1 MAHKCAPPLP
11 QDRPDT
17 SERRIFRVNRFTRSG
32 RKPDHRGRGRTTI
45 LLASAFLGDFG
56 APRIEGEKFMTRGD
70 QPPCGPRDFVP
81 NTGSKTET
89 GNTMEVRAENVRKE
103 FDRFPAL
110 HDVSLDIR
118 SGELIALLGPSG
130 SGKTTLLRLIAG
142 LERPTSGRILFGD
155 EDASDKSV
163 QERNIGFVF
172 QHYALFRHMSILENV
187 SFGLRVRP
195 RSSRPSN
202 ADIRRR
208 ALELLDL
215 VQLSGLETRFPSQL
229 SGGQR
234 QRVALARALAIEPR
248 VLLLDEPFGALDA
261 QVRRELRKWLREIHD
276 RTGHTTVFV
285 THDQEEAL
293 ELADRLCVMS
303 QGRIEQVGTPDS
315 VYDTPASPF
324 VFAFI
329 GESSQLPVH
338 IENGAVH
345 LGNQS
350 LGLAAPGSAGTGQLF
365 FRPHD
370 IELVE
375 DSEALGGT
383 VVASRRVGGT
393 RRLEIA
399 LAETAQ
405 RVEIDLP
412 FDHPAVER
420 SRVGFRPKRWKVFP
434 TG

>member
-1 MAHKCAPPLP
+1 M
-11 QDRPDT
+11 QV
-17 SERRIFRVNRFTRSG
+17 RV
-32 RKPDHRGRGRTTI
+32 
-45 LLASAFLGDFG
+45 
-56 APRIEGEKFMTRGD
+56 
-70 QPPCGPRDFVP
+70 Q
-81 NTGSKTET
+81 
-89 GNTMEVRAENVRKE
+89 NVRKE
-103 FDRFPAL
+103 FDLFPAL
-110 HDVSLDIR
+110 HDVSLDVI

-142 LERPTSGRILFGD
+142 LERPTSGRIFFGD
-155 EDASDKSV
+155 EDASEKSV

-172 QHYALFRHMSILENV
+172 QHYALFRHMTILENV
-187 SFGLRVRP
+187 SFGLKVRP
-195 RSSRPSN
+195 RSSRPP
-202 ADIRRR
+202 AHEIRRR

-215 VQLSGLETRFPSQL
+215 VQLSGLEKRYPNQL

-234 QRVALARALAIEPR
+234 QRVALARALAIEPK

-315 VYDTPASPF
+315 VYDTPTSPF
-324 VFAFI
+324 VFGFI
-329 GESSQLPVH
+329 GESSELAVNVERSDIWLGDRP
-338 IENGAVH
+338 IGISGAQ
-345 LGNQS
+345 G
-350 LGLAAPGSAGTGQLF
+350 AGPARLF

-375 DSEALGGT
+375 GDAALAG
-383 VVASRRVGGT
+383 VVASSRRVGGT
-393 RRLEIA
+393 RRVELE
-399 LAETAQ
+399 LGGGGD

-412 FDHPAVER
+412 FDHPAGER
-420 SRVGFRPKRWKVFP
+420 SRIAFRPKRWQLFP
-434 TG
+434 G